1 MHGPA
6 LPGWL
11 LVALGGLTGA
21 YCLLRFRGCS
31 GEARRAAGDEALMGI
46 GMALMAVPAAALTP
60 PRWTWT
66 GYAAVFGGA
75 ALASL
80 WAARR
85 GAHHLH
91 HLVGSLAM
99 VYMAVAMARPG
110 GGAAGHGAHASA
122 AADALTG
129 LPLVTG
135 ALLAYY
141 AVYVLRS
148 GIRLVPAGAAA
159 PSATTALPDLLPACR
174 LAMGLGMLAML
185 STM

>member
-1 MHGPA
+1 MHGPV

-11 LVALGGLTGA
+11 LVALGGITGA
-21 YCLLRFRGCS
+21 YCLLRLRRCS
-31 GEARRAAGDEALMGI
+31 GDARRAAGDEALMGL
-46 GMALMAVPAAALTP
+46 GMAVMAVPAAVLTL

-66 GYAAVFGGA
+66 GYAAVFGCA

-99 VYMAVAMARPG
+99 AYMAVAMARPG
-110 GGAAGHGAHASA
+110 GGATGHGGHAPAEAAASA
-122 AADALTG
+122 G
-129 LPLVTG
+129 MPLLTG

-141 AVYVLRS
+141 AVYVVRS
-148 GIRLVPAGAAA
+148 GIRLVPARAGAPPAA
-159 PSATTALPDLLPACR
+159 TPLPELLPACR

-185 STM
+185 AAL